1 MANLINIVTMS
12 YDEDILD
19 EALRLLMINARAA
32 REEEGCLQFD
42 VVRQQGTKTEFIL
55 YEVYKDEAA
64 LDTHKTYDHFNIYFD
79 FIMSRGDKVRRKA
92 VLYDQYEG
100 E

>member
-1 MANLINIVTMS
+1 MANLINLVTMS

-32 REEEGCLQFD
+32 REEKGCLRFD
-42 VVRQQGTKTEFIL
+42 VVRQQGTETEFIL

-64 LDTHKTYDHFNIYFD
+64 LDTHKTYDHFKNYFD
-79 FIMSRGDKVRRKA
+79 FIMSQGDKVRRKA
-92 VLYDQYEG
+92 VLYDPYEG
-100 E
+100 